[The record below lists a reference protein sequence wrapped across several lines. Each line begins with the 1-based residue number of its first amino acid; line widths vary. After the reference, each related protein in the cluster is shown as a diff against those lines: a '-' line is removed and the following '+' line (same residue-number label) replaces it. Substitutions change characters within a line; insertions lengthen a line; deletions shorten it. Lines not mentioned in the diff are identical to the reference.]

1 MGLQYGLQTTLKAYP
16 MTYDLETAESA
27 ITLIDL
33 AHREDLSQGVDLSS
47 EIMIDPEATGSA
59 QIVARETGI
68 ACGLCLITPI
78 LDRFNANVE
87 VEFQLSDGD
96 KVEKDQTV
104 VEFRGNAQ
112 DILRAERTVLNFI
125 GRLSGIATLTNNFMA
140 EIQGT
145 GAKVFDTRK
154 TTPGWRRLEKYAV
167 RCGGGENHRMGLY
180 DAILIKDNH
189 LCISKEKIPDWSG
202 IVQLAFKNAKNPWP
216 EIIIQIEVDTLS
228 QLETILPLEP
238 NIVLLDNMS
247 LHDLRTAVDIR
258 ANLPVLLEASGGV
271 NLKSIREIAETG
283 VERISVGALTHS
295 AINFDWGMDWQ
306 SFDRLLTN

>member
-1 MGLQYGLQTTLKAYP
+1 
-16 MTYDLETAESA
+16 
-27 ITLIDL
+27 
-33 AHREDLSQGVDLSS
+33 
-47 EIMIDPEATGSA
+47 
-59 QIVARETGI
+59 
-68 ACGLCLITPI
+68 
-78 LDRFNANVE
+78 
-87 VEFQLSDGD
+87 
-96 KVEKDQTV
+96 
-104 VEFRGNAQ
+104 
-112 DILRAERTVLNFI
+112 
-125 GRLSGIATLTNNFMA
+125 
-140 EIQGT
+140 
-145 GAKVFDTRK
+145 
-154 TTPGWRRLEKYAV
+154 
-167 RCGGGENHRMGLY
+167 MGLY

-202 IVQLAFKNAKNPWP
+202 IVQLAFKNAKNRWP

-247 LHDLRTAVDIR
+247 LHDLRTAVDMR